1 MKVLLTLFNARY
13 FRKQNVEI
21 QRFFFYISHYF
32 RHISLVVAVTSVI
45 LNLKYNK
52 FVFFV
57 LVHFHLMFKTFFQV
71 YLLDKYTNHLWSRGG
86 VVNLSLRPVGLCVIT
101 HCALFYYEVMFS
113 ILLLQMLAT
122 AGCQFCFRLV
132 GLKLFLRHL
141 HRKRQSRQPH
151 PMTKST
157 VLNVQ
162 HPMYFHAHRKATSK
176 CFNSHPPWST
186 ICH

>member
-1 MKVLLTLFNARY
+1 MRDIFENKILKF
-13 FRKQNVEI
+13 KD
-21 QRFFFYISHYF
+21 FFYISHYF
-32 RHISLVVAVTSVI
+32 RHISLVVAVTSVLLI

-57 LVHFHLMFKTFFQV
+57 LVHFHLMFKTFFRFICWTNIQV
-71 YLLDKYTNHLWSRGG
+71 TYGVG
-86 VVNLSLRPVGLCVIT
+86 AVVNLSLRPVGLFVIT
-101 HCALFYYEVMFS
+101 HCTLFYYEVMFS

-157 VLNVQ
+157 VLNIQ
-162 HPMYFHAHRKATSK
+162 HPMYFHAHRKAAST
-176 CFNSHPPWST
+176 CFNGHPPWSA